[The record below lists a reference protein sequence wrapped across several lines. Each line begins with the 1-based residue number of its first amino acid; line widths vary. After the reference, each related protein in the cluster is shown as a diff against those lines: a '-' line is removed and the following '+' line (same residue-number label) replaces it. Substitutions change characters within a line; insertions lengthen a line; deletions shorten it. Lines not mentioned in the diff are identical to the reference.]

1 MTPDHRQSSVAP
13 RFSDA
18 MVLQPTEHGFEG
30 NLNEHWTI
38 GPKVHG
44 GVMLALCAKAAREV
58 YGSTGGQERSDSGMG
73 SGGQERSDPGMG
85 TGGQEPGGPQRSGSG
100 INTSFEPV
108 AVSAD
113 FLAAPDPGPVRLVT
127 TVRKRGRRIGLV
139 DVELAQA
146 DRTGDE
152 RSREEQKT
160 CVRAVVTLGEPEHLV
175 EPLLSANPVLG
186 LMAPEPPAEVQP
198 IGPGHPAA
206 PINNLARGC
215 DIRPE
220 LTETFTAEGA
230 PVFKIWV
237 RPKDGPVDVLFA
249 LMSGDISVPVCYAVD
264 RRGWA
269 PTVQLTAY
277 LRALPADGWLRVLC
291 TTTQIGQDWFDE
303 DHTVVDSTG
312 RIIVQTRQLALV
324 PGQ

>member
-1 MTPDHRQSSVAP
+1 MIP
-13 RFSDA
+13 RFGDA
-18 MVLQPTEHGFEG
+18 MALHPMDHGFEG

-38 GPKVHG
+38 GPKIHG
-44 GVMLALCAKAAREV
+44 GVMLALCAKAAREA
-58 YGSTGGQERSDSGMG
+58 YGQTGGQERS
-73 SGGQERSDPGMG
+73 E
-85 TGGQEPGGPQRSGSG
+85 SG
-100 INTSFEPV
+100 IGTAFEPV

-113 FLAAPDPGPVRLVT
+113 FLSAPDPGSVQLVT

-139 DVELAQA
+139 DVELDQGK
-146 DRTGDE
+146 RM
-152 RSREEQKT
+152 

-175 EPLLSANPVLG
+175 EPLLSANPVTP
-186 LMAPEPPAEVQP
+186 LMAPEPPQGVEP

-206 PINNLARGC
+206 AINNLARGC
-215 DIRPE
+215 DIRPMLDE
-220 LTETFTAEGA
+220 SYTEAGA

-249 LMSGDISVPVCYAVD
+249 LMCGDISVPACYAVN

-277 LRALPADGWLRVLC
+277 LRGLPADGWLRVVC
-291 TTTQIGQDWFDE
+291 TTAQIGQDWFDE

-324 PGQ
+324 PAQ